1 MSRVRFHAIEE
12 LEKLVYVKW
21 WGIGYEGYDNEKT
34 VQENLDTLEYT
45 FDIVISYK
53 PLEMKNFKDVKIPK
67 CVRYNEMFDIAHTR
81 NEIIESG
88 ADLVIAHHKNEMR
101 FYDKNMENVTFRHIA
116 HCANHNIFKNLHLEK
131 DIDLLL
137 LGSIWDRYPLR
148 IRMAKL
154 FNKLKDEFKTEIYQ
168 HPGYDLENADNN
180 EHLEDFVNKINRAKI
195 AVTCTGKYRC
205 RYGKLVEVPMCGTAL
220 ACDIPEEEQNEF
232 NQILINIDYSMTDD
246 EIINK
251 LRFFLSNDTERLKKE
266 EKGEYWAKRYT
277 QELYAKR
284 LLETIYT
291 FLGRNI
297 NEDKNIQSLWI
308 GGNLSN
314 MEILSMKSF
323 LHNNHN
329 YHLYAYEDIGNVPEG
344 VLVKDARTIL
354 PEKDIFRYKNGS
366 VSAFSNVFRYKML
379 FDKGGYWV
387 DTDFICLKH
396 FDFKE
401 DYVFATEPWDGYTT
415 SKLNP
420 CILKAP
426 KLSLPMLNGY
436 KFCIDRK
443 QAVLDGLIEWDLGPS
458 SLLDIVK
465 NLNLF
470 EYMKEWTVFN
480 LFSVHDWHSGIMSVD
495 TMRNFF
501 EEKKIRV
508 SVPYYNDINDLP
520 KNNYAV
526 HFYNEIWRSNEGT
539 INKSYKYDEGC
550 LYEQLKKKYNVET
563 KTNKKVNMG
572 LVLDNNNIGF
582 NINIQDI

>member
-1 MSRVRFHAIEE
+1 MEE
-12 LEKLVYVKW
+12 LSKLVYVKW
-21 WGIGYEGYDNEKT
+21 WGIGYDGYDNNRT
-34 VQENLDTLEYT
+34 VQENIDTLEYK

-53 PLEMKNFKDVKIPK
+53 PLEMKNFKDINIPK
-67 CVRYNEMFDIAHTR
+67 CIRYNEMFDIEITR
-81 NEIIESG
+81 NEIINSG
-88 ADLVIAHHKNEMR
+88 ANLVIAHHKNEME
-101 FYDKNMENVTFRHIA
+101 FYKNMENVTFKHIA
-116 HCANHNIFKNLHLEK
+116 HCANHNIFKNNNLDK

-137 LGSIWDRYPLR
+137 IGSIWDRYPLR

-154 FNKLKDEFKTEIYQ
+154 FNNLKEEFKTKIYQ
-168 HPGYDLENADNN
+168 HPGYEFENAGNN
-180 EHLEDFVNKINRAKI
+180 DHLRDFVNEINRAKI

-220 ACDIPEEEQNEF
+220 ACDIPEEEQKSF
-232 NQILINIDYSMTDD
+232 RDILINIDYSMTDD

-251 LRFFLSNDTERLKKE
+251 LRFYLENENERIKKE
-266 EKGEYWAKRYT
+266 QKGQHWAKQYT
-277 QELYAKR
+277 QEAYAKR
-284 LLETIYT
+284 LLKTIYT
-291 FLGRNI
+291 FLGKDI

-329 YHLYAYEDIGNVPEG
+329 YHLYTYENVGNVPEG
-344 VLVKDARTIL
+344 VLIKDARNIL

-387 DTDFICLKH
+387 DTDFICLKY

-401 DYVFATEPWDGYTT
+401 DYIFGTEPWDGYTT

-436 KFCIDRK
+436 KFCMDRK

-458 SLLDIVK
+458 SLLDVVK
-465 NLNLF
+465 NLNMF
-470 EYMKEWTVFN
+470 DFVKEWTVFN

-495 TMRNFF
+495 KMQNFF
-501 EEKKIRV
+501 KKNKLRV
-508 SVPYYNDINDLP
+508 AVPYYNDINNLP
-520 KNNYAV
+520 RDNYAV
-526 HFYNEIWRSNEGT
+526 HFYNEIWRSNEDT
-539 INKSYKYDEGC
+539 INKSYKYEEGC
-550 LYEQLKKKYNVET
+550 LYEQLKRKYNVDTET
-563 KTNKKVNMG
+563 DKKVFIN
-572 LVLDNNNIGF
+572 LELNDNNIGF
-582 NINIQDI
+582 NIDIQNI